1 MAWSGDFHELKA
13 FLRDFANI
21 DGDLVPYDFGGVLLL
36 WVALL
41 DNLQANHNDADLSDV
56 AGYLSPEQAEFLIR
70 RAERVRN
77 SPDVTE

>member
-1 MAWSGDFHELKA
+1 MAWSGDFLELKA

-21 DGDLVPYDFGGVLLL
+21 DGDPVPYDFGGVLLL

-41 DNLQANHNDADLSDV
+41 DNLRANHGDADLCDV

-70 RAERVRN
+70 LAERIRN
-77 SPDVTE
+77 SPDSSK

>member
-70 RAERVRN
+70 LAERVRN